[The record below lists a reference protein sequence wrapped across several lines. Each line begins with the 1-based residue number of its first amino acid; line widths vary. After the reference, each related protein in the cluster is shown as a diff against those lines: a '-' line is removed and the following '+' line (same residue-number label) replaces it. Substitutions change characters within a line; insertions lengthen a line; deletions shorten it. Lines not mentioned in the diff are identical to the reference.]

1 MTKKEKSNGTKP
13 SAENDDDSRSTG
25 RYEGAAKRGRA
36 NKRRGYYYEKRLE
49 KLARS
54 AGLTALR
61 NPGSGAYPGFKG
73 DVVLEGQLVE
83 IKSRKSGFAFDEH
96 LEPDRGNRYLVTF
109 DSGRRGAAPIVRM
122 RWDDFV
128 ELLRRND
135 EA

>member
-83 IKSRKSGFAFDEH
+83 IKSRKSGFAFDE
-96 LEPDRGNRYLVTF
+96 LSMSTLSRTEVT
-109 DSGRRGAAPIVRM
+109 DI
-122 RWDDFV
+122 
-128 ELLRRND
+128 LLRLIQAVEEQRP
-135 EA
+135 